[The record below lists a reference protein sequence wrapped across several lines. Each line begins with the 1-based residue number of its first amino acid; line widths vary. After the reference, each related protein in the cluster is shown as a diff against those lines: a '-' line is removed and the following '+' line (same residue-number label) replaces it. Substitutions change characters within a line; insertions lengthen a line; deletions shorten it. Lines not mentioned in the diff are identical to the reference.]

1 MAGVSGLRPWLGVL
15 LRELPRYTWALS
27 GADDR
32 YLALC
37 NRRERLQ
44 AAPSG
49 PDYRCDWHWTSDLHA
64 PKYFPSLGRR
74 LTARAL
80 ADHPIRREAMPASP
94 GEPPAVSF
102 VIGHRG
108 ESRLPHL
115 LATLESIAG
124 QQGVAVECIVVEQDI
139 EPRVASRLPT
149 WVRHVHAPPPSADMP
164 YCRSW
169 AFNVGARRARS
180 PLLVLH
186 DNDILIPCDYAANI
200 VEHVRQGHEVVN
212 LKRFIFFLDEA
223 HSVDFFSGV
232 AGIAE
237 RPPLAIMQNAEGGG
251 SIAITREGF
260 ERIGGMDES
269 FVGWGGEDNEFWER
283 AGTLKV
289 WPFGYLPL
297 VHLWH
302 AAQSGK
308 YQADNRTL
316 ARHRELAA
324 IPASQRIA
332 ALRKVPGGA
341 DSGPHGWSPI
351 EGKLQ

>member
-1 MAGVSGLRPWLGVL
+1 MADVSGLRPWLGVL
-15 LRELPRYTWALS
+15 LRELPRYMEALS
-27 GADDR
+27 GKDDR

-37 NRRERLQ
+37 NRGERLQ
-44 AAPSG
+44 PAPSG
-49 PDYRCDWHWTSDLHA
+49 PGFRCDWQWTSDLHA

-74 LTARAL
+74 LMARAL
-80 ADHPIRREAMPASP
+80 IDHPIERERTLRSMSETPV
-94 GEPPAVSF
+94 VSF

-124 QQGVAVECIVVEQDI
+124 QQGVAVECIVVEQDV
-139 EPRVASRLPT
+139 EARVAARLPS

-169 AFNVGARRARS
+169 AFNVGARQVRS
-180 PLLVLH
+180 SLLVLH
-186 DNDILIPCDYAANI
+186 DNDILVPRDYAASI
-200 VEHVRQGHEVVN
+200 AAHVRQGHEVVN
-212 LKRFIFFLDEA
+212 LKRFIFFLDES
-223 HSVDFFSGV
+223 HSIDFFSGV
-232 AGIAE
+232 VAITD
-237 RPPLAIMQNAEGGG
+237 RSPLAIMQNAEGGG

-260 ERIGGMDES
+260 DRIGGMDES

-283 AGTLKV
+283 AQTLNV

-308 YQADNRTL
+308 HQADNRTL

-324 IPASQRIA
+324 IPASTRIQE
-332 ALRKVPGGA
+332 LLTVPRGA
-341 DSGPHGWSPI
+341 DAGPHGWSSAASPS
-351 EGKLQ
+351 Q